1 MKANLQMNLTGR
13 PITQKPAREKPDP
26 AWLKKVRSLPC
37 IICAS
42 YGLPQ
47 QSPTQAHH
55 VIHQRGS
62 FRKVPDSMTIPLCEG
77 HHQGLIDRSKVALH
91 HEPSKWRRLYGDDVT
106 WLQKTID
113 MIEARER
120 NTI

>member
-1 MKANLQMNLTGR
+1 MNLTGR
-13 PITQKPAREKPDP
+13 QITPKPQRAKPNP
-26 AWLKKVRSLPC
+26 AYLAKVRELPC

-42 YGLPQ
+42 YGEQ
-47 QSPTQAHH
+47 QLSPTTAHH
-55 VIHQRGS
+55 PIHDRYAT
-62 FRKVPDSMTIPLCEG
+62 RKVPDSMTIPLCEG

>member
-1 MKANLQMNLTGR
+1 MNLTGR
-13 PITQKPAREKPDP
+13 QITAKPERAKPNH
-26 AWLKKVRSLPC
+26 AYLAKVRALPC
-37 IICAS
+37 IICAA

-47 QSPTQAHH
+47 RSPTQAHH

-91 HEPSKWRRLYGDDVT
+91 HEPSKWRRLHGDDVT